1 MKENL
6 ITAIISCLITSLV
19 WAEVIPREKEIEFVK
34 VVEVEKYKVDKH
46 KLAEAF
52 AYVESRNNPKAVNK
66 HTKATGVLQIMP
78 IMVEEANRLA
88 GYKKYKL
95 SDRTDKQK
103 SFELF
108 HLIMQH
114 KNPEYDIALACYI
127 WNPNGKVKYVRDIE
141 KKYKELINK

>member
-1 MKENL
+1 MKETL
-6 ITAIISCLITSLV
+6 ITAIVSCLITSYV
-19 WAEVIPREKEIEFVK
+19 WAEVIPREKE
-34 VVEVEKYKVDKH
+34 VVEVVKVEKYKVDKH

-52 AYVESRNNPKAVNK
+52 AYVESKNNPKAVNK
-66 HTKATGVLQIMP
+66 NTKATGVLQIMP
-78 IMVEEANRLA
+78 VMIEEANRLA

-95 SDRTDKQK
+95 SDRTNKKK

-108 HLIMQH
+108 HFIMQH

-127 WNPNGKVKYVRDIE
+127 WNPNGKIKYARDIE

>member
-6 ITAIISCLITSLV
+6 ITAIISCLITSYV

-34 VVEVEKYKVDKH
+34 VVEVERYKVDKH
-46 KLAEAF
+46 RLAEAF
-52 AYVESRNNPKAVNK
+52 AYVESRNNPNAVNK

-88 GYKKYKL
+88 GYNKYKL

>member
-6 ITAIISCLITSLV
+6 ITAIISCLITSYV
-19 WAEVIPREKEIEFVK
+19 WAEVIPREKEVIE
-34 VVEVEKYKVDKH
+34 VVRVEKYKVDKY

-52 AYVESRNNPKAVNK
+52 AYVESGNNPKAVNK

-88 GYKKYKL
+88 GYKKYRL
-95 SDRTDKQK
+95 SDRTSKKK

-108 HLIMQH
+108 HFIMQH

-141 KKYKELINK
+141 KKYKELIVK

>member
-6 ITAIISCLITSLV
+6 ITAIISCLITSYV

-52 AYVESRNNPKAVNK
+52 AYVESGNNPKAVNK

-95 SDRTDKQK
+95 SDRTDKDK

-108 HLIMQH
+108 HLIMRH
-114 KNPEYDIALACYI
+114 KNPEYDIALSCYI

-141 KKYKELINK
+141 KKYKELIVK